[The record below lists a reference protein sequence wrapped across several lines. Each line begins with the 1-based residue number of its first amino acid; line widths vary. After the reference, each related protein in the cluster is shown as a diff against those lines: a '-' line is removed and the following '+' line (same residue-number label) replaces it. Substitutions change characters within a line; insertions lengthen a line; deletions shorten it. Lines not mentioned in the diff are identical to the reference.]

1 MGFEVH
7 QADASNL
14 AEVRIGH
21 RLSAITALDILE
33 HLDEPVAALES
44 LRSMAAPGASLVAL
58 VPAIPSLWSEWD
70 ERLGHRRRYLS
81 RTLQRDLET
90 AGWKVKHVRYLF
102 ISMLA
107 PAWLRAFIGVSASSD
122 QFPSFP
128 GWIDSVLG
136 WATSL
141 ENRFPLW
148 PAGTSLAAVAECR

>member
-107 PAWLRAFIGVSASSD
+107 PAWLRAFIGVSA
-122 QFPSFP
+122 
-128 GWIDSVLG
+128 
-136 WATSL
+136 
-141 ENRFPLW
+141 
-148 PAGTSLAAVAECR
+148 